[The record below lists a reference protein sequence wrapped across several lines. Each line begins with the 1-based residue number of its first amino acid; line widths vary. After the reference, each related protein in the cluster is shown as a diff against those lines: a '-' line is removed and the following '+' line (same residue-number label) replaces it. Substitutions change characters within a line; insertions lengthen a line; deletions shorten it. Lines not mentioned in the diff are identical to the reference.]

1 MRGGRVVEEGPTGRL
16 LADPAEEYTRQ
27 LRAAVRSRPDSEKY
41 APVSGPV
48 AGRRRH
54 PGRLPPSPRL
64 IPPRHHRSSRM
75 KTLVTASHVIGYD
88 PEADDHVL
96 IRDGQVVYEGSRIVH
111 VGRGYDPAACD
122 VVVDAGLALVGPGFV
137 DLDALADID
146 HALLDTW
153 HADDRGLEWS
163 EEYVLGGPRA
173 VFDAEDRA
181 FIREYALTQL
191 IRNGITTAMP
201 IAAETHSAWAETY
214 DDLVSV
220 ADSAARFGLRM
231 YLGPSYRSGVPV
243 VTADGTRTRH
253 WRPERG
259 EEGLA
264 DAIRFVRDH
273 DGAHDGLIRGALLP
287 CRIET
292 LTPDLMRAT
301 AAAAE
306 ELDCL
311 VRLHCLQ
318 GTGERAHLAEEH
330 GTTPLALLKETGL
343 LGPRLLIPHAI
354 YIGGHSEVETPY
366 AGELE
371 DLATV
376 AGIVHCPLTMVRYGA
391 ALEDFDRYRAAGVNI
406 AMGTDSFPPD
416 MIRNMDYGTNLSK
429 LTTGRLE
436 AGSAAD
442 YYRAAT
448 LGGARALGRTD
459 LGRLTPGALA
469 DLVVVRLDGPRTG
482 PVDDPL
488 RTLLMNASGA
498 DVDTVVINGR
508 TVLEA
513 GTVPGLDETAWRTR
527 AQGIFDRMKDAYADR
542 DHFHRTTAD
551 LFPDSF
557 TSWA

>member
-1 MRGGRVVEEGPTGRL
+1 MR
-16 LADPAEEYTRQ
+16 
-27 LRAAVRSRPDSEKY
+27 
-41 APVSGPV
+41 
-48 AGRRRH
+48 
-54 PGRLPPSPRL
+54 
-64 IPPRHHRSSRM
+64 
-75 KTLVTASHVIGYD
+75 TLVTASHVVGYD
-88 PEADDHVL
+88 PRADDHVL
-96 IRDGQVVYEGSRIVH
+96 IRDGQVVYEGSRIVF
-111 VGRGYDPAACD
+111 VGRGYDPARCGE
-122 VVVDAGLALVGPGFV
+122 VIDAGRALVGPGFV

-153 HADDRGLEWS
+153 HADGRGLQWS
-163 EEYVLGGPRA
+163 EEYARSGPVA

-201 IAAETHSAWAETY
+201 IAAETHSDWAETY
-214 DDLVSV
+214 EDMART

-243 VTADGTRTRH
+243 VTAEGGRDIWWQEGRG
-253 WRPERG
+253 ERG
-259 EEGLA
+259 LS
-264 DAIRFVRDH
+264 DAVRFVRDF
-273 DGAHDGLIRGALLP
+273 DGAHDGLVRGALLP

-292 LTPDLMRAT
+292 LTPELMRAT
-301 AAAAE
+301 ARAAE

-318 GTGERAHLAEEH
+318 GTGELRELADRH
-330 GTTPLALLKETGL
+330 GATPLALLKETGL
-343 LGPRLLIPHAI
+343 LGRRLLIPHAI
-354 YIGGHSEVETPY
+354 YIGGHSEVDSPY

-371 DLATV
+371 ELASV
-376 AGIVHCPLTMVRYGA
+376 AGIVHCPHTMVRYGA

-416 MIRNMDYGTNLSK
+416 MIRTMDYGTNLSK
-429 LTTGRLE
+429 LTTRRLD

-448 LGGARALGRTD
+448 LGGARALDRDD
-459 LGRLTPGALA
+459 LGRLAPGALA

-482 PVDDPL
+482 PVDDPV

-508 TVLEA
+508 TVLA
-513 GTVPGLDETAWRTR
+513 GGTVPGVDEAAWRTR
-527 AQGIFDRMKDAYADR
+527 AQDVFDRMKAAYATR
-542 DHFHRTTAD
+542 DYRHRTTAA
-551 LFPDSF
+551 LFPGSF
-557 TSWA
+557 PTHEG

>member
-1 MRGGRVVEEGPTGRL
+1 
-16 LADPAEEYTRQ
+16 
-27 LRAAVRSRPDSEKY
+27 
-41 APVSGPV
+41 
-48 AGRRRH
+48 
-54 PGRLPPSPRL
+54 
-64 IPPRHHRSSRM
+64 M

-88 PEADDHVL
+88 PATDDHVL
-96 IRDGQVVYEGSRIVH
+96 IRDGQVVYEDTRIVH
-111 VGRGYDPAACD
+111 VGRGYAPAACD

-163 EEYVLGGPRA
+163 QEYALRGPAA

-181 FIREYALTQL
+181 FIRDYALTQL

-201 IAAETHSAWAETY
+201 IAAETHSDWAETY
-214 DDLVSV
+214 DDLARVV
-220 ADSAARFGLRM
+220 DGAVRFGLRV
-231 YLGPSYRSGVPV
+231 YLGPSYRAGVPV
-243 VTADGTRTRH
+243 VTPDGGRTLHRE
-253 WRPERG
+253 PDRG
-259 EEGLA
+259 DAGLA
-264 DAIRFVRDH
+264 DAVRFVRDF
-273 DGAHDGLIRGALLP
+273 DGAHEGLIRGALLP
-287 CRIET
+287 CRTET
-292 LTPDLMRAT
+292 LTPELMRAT
-301 AAAAE
+301 ARAAE

-318 GTGERAHLAEEH
+318 GTGELRQLADRH

-354 YIGGHSEVETPY
+354 YIGGHSEVEAPY
-366 AGELE
+366 AGEL
-371 DLATV
+371 DALSSV

-391 ALEDFDRYRAAGVNI
+391 ALEDFDRYRAAGVTI

-429 LTTGRLE
+429 LTTRRLE

-448 LGGARALGRTD
+448 LGGARALGRDD
-459 LGRLTPGALA
+459 LGRLAPGALA

-482 PVDDPL
+482 PVDDPI
-488 RTLLMNASGA
+488 RTLLMNTSGA

-508 TVLEA
+508 TVLEG
-513 GTVPGLDETAWRTR
+513 GTVPGVDETAWRTR
-527 AQGIFDRMKDAYADR
+527 AQSVFDRMKAAYATR
-542 DHFHRTTAD
+542 DYRHRTTEE

-557 TSWA
+557 PSSLSSSSFPSRRSRR